1 MIKTKRQNVIEP
13 QPQKANA
20 TSFEANNQA
29 ARTHGGYA
37 SLLNPEDVEV
47 AENIASL
54 EDELLAC
61 RSRLV
66 SVLKQRAELERQLN
80 DLGSSDLELRAH
92 YMEVHTKM
100 VEAEDRTIARIESIT
115 ATLAK
120 IERTQVSNDKDKLQS
135 KLIQQTINHKAK
147 AENVDDRVSFY
158 FDW

>member
-1 MIKTKRQNVIEP
+1 
-13 QPQKANA
+13 
-20 TSFEANNQA
+20 
-29 ARTHGGYA
+29 
-37 SLLNPEDVEV
+37 
-47 AENIASL
+47 
-54 EDELLAC
+54 
-61 RSRLV
+61 
-66 SVLKQRAELERQLN
+66 
-80 DLGSSDLELRAH
+80 
-92 YMEVHTKM
+92 M